1 MLPFVTLVKIFVLRT
16 SSAFHVPLS
25 TLKRRH
31 EQNEKHVL
39 ADGEHKALMFTFN
52 FIRTQRT
59 LELCSNYPE
68 KLKCS
73 LRPTEIIQSEK
84 TNYLQWP
91 VIMAMHSGPQKS
103 LLTCHEPPI
112 QILNVKSSKRAP
124 ALDKMSSWKCSNC
137 NTGPPLLG
145 GLIFVLTPL
154 NLGF

>member
-84 TNYLQWP
+84 TNYLQ
-91 VIMAMHSGPQKS
+91 
-103 LLTCHEPPI
+103 
-112 QILNVKSSKRAP
+112 
-124 ALDKMSSWKCSNC
+124 
-137 NTGPPLLG
+137 
-145 GLIFVLTPL
+145 
-154 NLGF
+154 